1 MKVTFY
7 EYPKCSTCRNGKAFL
22 EANGVEVEAIDM
34 VKQPPSVKTL
44 QQIIE
49 KSNLPIQK
57 FFNSRGMKYKELGL
71 KDKLNQLTDIEKI
84 ELLSSDGMLIKRPLV
99 VSQEDVVLGF
109 KEADYQQAFFVVI
122 RERYETKVK

>member
-34 VKQPPSVKTL
+34 IKQPPSVKTL

-109 KEADYQQAFFVVI
+109 KEADYQQAFLS
-122 RERYETKVK
+122 